1 MIDRYLG
8 KTMKKLF
15 SLENRYQVFLDVE
28 LAVLKAYEASGIVP
42 KGTYETAKA
51 NARLDVERIREIE
64 ASTRHDVVAFTRQIS
79 KTLGD
84 EKRFFHYKL
93 TSTDVVDTAQAV
105 ILRQAN
111 EEIRASLHAFI
122 KTLEE
127 KARHYKLT
135 PCIGRTH
142 GIHAEVTSFG
152 LKLAYHVDIFKRL
165 ERKFQATRETLEVG
179 KISGA
184 VGNHAH
190 VSIEVQDQVCQMLGI
205 RSANIST
212 QVIARDRHADYLSV
226 LAQIGSALEN
236 LAVEI
241 RHLSRSEVG
250 EVEEGFAKGQK
261 GSSAMPHKKNPV
273 ASENITGCAR
283 MLRGYMQMGFEDI
296 ALWHERDISHSSVE
310 RVALSDAV
318 SLLDYML
325 KRFRS
330 VIDRLIVHT
339 GQMEKNIHMTKG
351 LVFSQNVLH
360 ALIDKHISRDDA
372 YDIVQPLALRAKE
385 DDKDFEKV
393 LKASPE
399 IKKHLDEQEIEACFN
414 YEGNFKSIEALFRR
428 IGIPELKIGRS

>member
-1 MIDRYLG
+1 MIERYLG

-15 SLENRYQVFLDVE
+15 SLENRYQAFLDVE
-28 LAVLKAYEASGIVP
+28 LAVLKAYESFGIVP
-42 KGTYETAKA
+42 KGTHETAKA
-51 NARLDVERIREIE
+51 NARLDVARIREIE
-64 ASTRHDVVAFTRQIS
+64 ASTKHDVVAFTRQIS
-79 KTLGD
+79 ETLGD

-111 EEIRASLHAFI
+111 EEILASLKAFI
-122 KTLEE
+122 RTLED
-127 KARHYKLT
+127 KAKHYKLT

-165 ERKFQATRETLEVG
+165 EKKFEATRETLEVG

-190 VSIEVQDQVCQMLGI
+190 VSVDVQDRVCRTLGI
-205 RSANIST
+205 GSAHIST
-212 QVIARDRHADYLSV
+212 QVIARDRHADYLSAM
-226 LAQIGSALEN
+226 AQIGSALEN

-250 EVEEGFAKGQK
+250 EVEEGFSKGQK

-310 RVALSDAV
+310 RVALSDAA
-318 SLLDYML
+318 SLLGYML
-325 KRFRS
+325 KRYRS
-330 VIDRLIVHT
+330 VMDNLVVNT
-339 GQMEKNIHMTKG
+339 GQMEKNIHLTKG

-360 ALIDKHISRDDA
+360 ALIDKNLSRDDA
-372 YDIVQPLALRAKE
+372 YDIVQPLALKAKE
-385 DDKDFEKV
+385 EDKDFEKI
-393 LKASPE
+393 LKESPR
-399 IKKHLDEQEIEACFN
+399 IMKHLDEQEIEACFN
-414 YEGNFKSIEALFRR
+414 YEGNLKSMDALFRR
-428 IGIPELKIGRS
+428 IGIPE